1 MIRNTRRF
9 AAAFACAA
17 SCALAAPLAHA
28 QATTETANAGESGGG
43 FSSFMDDYVWGRNIM
58 AVGWFHIHPLDSATP
73 LTTSTSSLG
82 LGTWQSPG
90 TDVRVS
96 NADTLSLTFT
106 HFFDD
111 NWAGTFVGGVPPK
124 FNLYGSGNVIAPIPV
139 IGPLTL
145 INLGLPQN
153 NPVATVREWSPAI
166 QVEYHFGTAQSKVR
180 PFVGVGVSYNFFTNL
195 RLNSNFVNALQNL
208 GQTLQLGMGQIP
220 TGPGKVSAETSNS
233 WTPHGHG
240 GRVVRVRQELDRHRH
255 RVLPA
260 AEDDLDHHHPQP
272 AGPGAG
278 HQQDRY
284 QDRPDRVRPEPGL
297 PVLSSGS
304 PARRRHLRVAFFI
317 GRRPDIMAGFCQPHL
332 CPPRHP

>member
-166 QVEYHFGTAQSKVR
+166 QAEYHFGTAQSKVR

-233 WTPHGHG
+233 WTPTATVGVSYEFAKNWIATG
-240 GRVVRVRQELDRHRH
+240 TVSYLPLKTTSTITIRSQQGQ
-255 RVLPA
+255 VLATNKTDIKIDPI
-260 AEDDLDHHHPQP
+260 
-272 AGPGAG
+272 
-278 HQQDRY
+278 
-284 QDRPDRVRPEPGL
+284 VFGL
-297 PVLSSGS
+297 NLGY
-304 PARRRHLRVAFFI
+304 RF
-317 GRRPDIMAGFCQPHL
+317 
-332 CPPRHP
+332 

>member
-28 QATTETANAGESGGG
+28 QATTETAANAGESGGG

-166 QVEYHFGTAQSKVR
+166 QAEYHFGTAQSKVR

-233 WTPHGHG
+233 WTPTATVGVSYEFAKNWIATG
-240 GRVVRVRQELDRHRH
+240 TVSYLPLKTTSTITIRSQQGQ
-255 RVLPA
+255 VLATNKTDIKIDPI
-260 AEDDLDHHHPQP
+260 
-272 AGPGAG
+272 
-278 HQQDRY
+278 
-284 QDRPDRVRPEPGL
+284 VFGL
-297 PVLSSGS
+297 NLGY
-304 PARRRHLRVAFFI
+304 RF
-317 GRRPDIMAGFCQPHL
+317 
-332 CPPRHP
+332 

>member
-17 SCALAAPLAHA
+17 SGTLAAPFAHA
-28 QATTETANAGESGGG
+28 QATTETNAAASASTGGSG
-43 FSSFMDDYVWGRNIM
+43 FSNFMDNYVWGRNVM
-58 AVGWFHIHPLDSATP
+58 AVGWFHIRPIDSSTP

-220 TGPGKVSAETSNS
+220 TGPGKVSAETSSS
-233 WTPHGHG
+233 WTPTATVGISYEFAKRWLATG
-240 GRVVRVRQELDRHRH
+240 TVSYLPLKTTSTITIRSQQGQ
-255 RVLPA
+255 VLATNKTDIKVDPI
-260 AEDDLDHHHPQP
+260 
-272 AGPGAG
+272 
-278 HQQDRY
+278 
-284 QDRPDRVRPEPGL
+284 VFGL
-297 PVLSSGS
+297 NVGYK
-304 PARRRHLRVAFFI
+304 F
-317 GRRPDIMAGFCQPHL
+317 
-332 CPPRHP
+332 